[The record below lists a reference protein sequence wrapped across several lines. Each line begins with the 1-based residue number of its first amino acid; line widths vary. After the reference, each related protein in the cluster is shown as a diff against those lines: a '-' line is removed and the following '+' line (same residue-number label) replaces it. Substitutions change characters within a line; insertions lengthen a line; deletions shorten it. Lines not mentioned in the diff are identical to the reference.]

1 MAANI
6 SIGDS
11 IIDFDLP
18 GIDGRRYSQ
27 DSFKDNKALAVIF
40 SCVHCPYVLAWEDRL
55 IELQKEFA
63 SRSVAFVLINA
74 NDAVKYPQDSFE
86 NMKKHAAEK
95 DYPFPFVHDE
105 SQVVARAYGAERTPE
120 IFLFDQ
126 NRRLAYHGVVDDNFE
141 DPDAVTRTYFR
152 DAIEAV
158 LDGTQARTPW
168 VAPKGCTIK
177 WK

>member
-1 MAANI
+1 MTANI

-11 IIDFDLP
+11 AIAFNLP
-18 GIDGRRYSQ
+18 GTDGGRYSLG
-27 DSFKDNKALAVIF
+27 SFRESKALAVIF

-63 SRSVAFVLINA
+63 DRSVAFVLVNA
-74 NDAVKYPQDSFE
+74 NDAVKYPQDSFD
-86 NMKKHAAEK
+86 NMKKHAADK
-95 DYPFPFVHDE
+95 DYPFPFLHDE
-105 SQVVARAYGAERTPE
+105 TQEVARAYGAERTPE
-120 IFLFDQ
+120 IFLFDSE
-126 NRRLAYHGVVDDNFE
+126 RRLAYHGVVDDNYE
-141 DPDAVTRTYFR
+141 APASVTGTYFR

-158 LDGTQARTPW
+158 LVGKPAPTPW